1 MWKLLKYVVRRLI
14 LAIPVLLGVSFLS
27 FMVIAAAPG
36 DFLDQYRLNPS
47 ISPQTIERLERQYGL
62 DKPWYI
68 QYFVWLKEVVKGNF
82 GYSFQ
87 YHRPVFEI
95 IWRRLGATL
104 LLSVTTM
111 IFVWSIAPA
120 MGIYAALHQY
130 SLLDETFSVIAFI
143 GISIPNFFFALLF
156 LYFAARTGWFPIG
169 GIISLNFDDLSW
181 WRKILDYLWH
191 VVGPVLTLGTAGLA
205 GIMRQMRGQLLDQ
218 LRQDY
223 VMFAYAKGM
232 PENNVIYK
240 HALRNAINPIITIF
254 GYNISGLLGGA
265 VLTETVFGWPGMGR
279 LVIEALQSQDLF
291 LVMASLLLSSVML
304 ILGNLIADI
313 LLAWADPR
321 VRLRF
326 S

>member
-1 MWKLLKYVVRRLI
+1 MLRYVLRRLI
-14 LAIPVLLGVSFLS
+14 LTIPVLLGVSFLS

-36 DFLDQYRLNPS
+36 DFLDQYRINPS
-47 ISPQTIERLERQYGL
+47 ISPQTIERLEKQYGL
-62 DKPWYI
+62 DKPWYV
-68 QYFVWLKEVVKGNF
+68 QYLVWLKEVIRGNF

-104 LLSVTTM
+104 LLSVSTM
-111 IFVWSIAPA
+111 IFIWSIAPT

-130 SLLDETFSVIAFI
+130 SFADEAFSVIAFI

-156 LYFAARTGWFPIG
+156 LYFAAKTGWFPIG
-169 GIISLNFDDLSW
+169 GIISLNFDQLPW
-181 WRKILDYLWH
+181 WGKLLDYLWH

-232 PENNVIYK
+232 PERNVIYK

-304 ILGNLIADI
+304 ILGNLLADI